1 MQPIL
6 VGRLVSKISKKHS
19 GNSKAAQVSEIDYK
33 IILQNEFATHPY
45 FIKLQTPIFKDGNLL
60 SFDKFC
66 LFFSK
71 MFSRK
76 NWEVLVSDKSV
87 QQNQQTRISL
97 SIIDF
102 LAFTGD
108 QTLYIAQIPIFEA
121 YESSDFF
128 DFDKPNSQNSTKIK
142 KINLENWKILRNKMS
157 IPDFLLSKVAYLKFI
172 NVWVNKTPA
181 ISEWHFDLFENY
193 ITVIRGQKT
202 VSLLNRSLLPENTK
216 NEQIEEIVAANSGL
230 LSQVQTFVLKAN
242 SMLKIPEGWLH
253 RVVSLENT
261 FAVNFWF
268 KNTLQRNPIIG
279 PSLISQFLNYKL
291 EMDWVEEFKTTFDNP
306 GFSKSKIRDE
316 FIEMDKFPFCRNRYS
331 ELRKIIDLIDV
342 KISIQQIN
350 QPSFFFLDQK
360 KDIFYEKLNQF
371 ENTELFQKLEQ
382 NFREEN
388 EKQKLKIIKQYFDI

>member
-142 KINLENWKILRNKMS
+142 KINLVCL
-157 IPDFLLSKVAYLKFI
+157 
-172 NVWVNKTPA
+172 
-181 ISEWHFDLFENY
+181 HFQLF
-193 ITVIRGQKT
+193 
-202 VSLLNRSLLPENTK
+202 
-216 NEQIEEIVAANSGL
+216 
-230 LSQVQTFVLKAN
+230 
-242 SMLKIPEGWLH
+242 
-253 RVVSLENT
+253 
-261 FAVNFWF
+261 
-268 KNTLQRNPIIG
+268 
-279 PSLISQFLNYKL
+279 
-291 EMDWVEEFKTTFDNP
+291 
-306 GFSKSKIRDE
+306 
-316 FIEMDKFPFCRNRYS
+316 
-331 ELRKIIDLIDV
+331 
-342 KISIQQIN
+342 
-350 QPSFFFLDQK
+350 
-360 KDIFYEKLNQF
+360 
-371 ENTELFQKLEQ
+371 
-382 NFREEN
+382 
-388 EKQKLKIIKQYFDI
+388 